1 MLITLFATNIVANKY
16 LVFLRFLTIVLCLL
30 FFSFFISE
38 ISDGLREKNAT
49 SDPEISPEHIT
60 KIIQD
65 NMRIKFEGSSKIFV
79 I

>member
-1 MLITLFATNIVANKY
+1 MR
-16 LVFLRFLTIVLCLL
+16 VFQLLYRQVLCLL
-30 FFSFFISE
+30 FFSFFISA

-49 SDPEISPEHIT
+49 SDPEISPEHMT